1 MIDNIEEEFSK
12 TVLMFPRKRL
22 DMDYLYQYYLGKI
35 EKYRDV
41 GPDGVKG
48 VIRAMQDGI
57 SFAKHGGRVPVST
70 GVKELFDTQGYV
82 KRSQVVYE
90 HKTPLSTYRKEIDR
104 FFFTDP
110 EKFWNLLW
118 EKTNLHLVTQEEDK
132 RLRENKLSRS
142 LPKDGSDRYEAVSII
157 VSDLTLD
164 IEDVKMPLKN
174 KKNI

>member
-1 MIDNIEEEFSK
+1 MEEFSE
-12 TVLMFPRKRL
+12 TDLMFSRARL
-22 DMDYLYQYYLGKI
+22 DMDYLYQYYLDSI
-35 EKYRDV
+35 ERHRHK
-41 GPDGVKG
+41 GPNGVKG
-48 VIRAMQDGI
+48 VIRNMQDGI
-57 SFAKHGGRVPVST
+57 SFAKHGGRVPVSL

-110 EKFWNLLW
+110 EKFWDLLW
-118 EKTNLHLVTQEEDK
+118 DRTNLHLVTQEEDQ

-142 LPKDGSDRYEAVSII
+142 LPKDGRDRYEVASIT

-164 IEDVKMPLKN
+164 IEDIKMPLKN
-174 KKNI
+174 KKNIL